1 MSACWLLL
9 LLRNRR
15 AFSMSKQLPTSIFTG
30 ATPSPGPEARRL
42 VTTQH
47 IEPLASPPARA
58 HPPTSNVTTP
68 DRLWSLKDPLDILA
82 TTPRPSSAPVSGGET
97 ETFKAPHP
105 VPVPAPVAI
114 TAPPIVAGRK
124 RTAPYTPDEPPAS
137 EPLHK
142 RRRAHV
148 HSRHSLDL
156 FNCASSRPL
165 RYDGQPPSPLF
176 FSSSRARPQLPARF
190 SSSEAA
196 ARMLSKTRGEDAGIK
211 TVTLARGTFSGL
223 SPPGTTGVPSA
234 RSSERSS
241 IPRTASPDARDRAD
255 PMSLLGSVGVTE
267 LLEHDTRPTFVV
279 DIGDYANYALDSS
292 SLQILF
298 ANSALRTNASIWE
311 AVAGKAPEQV
321 VDDTASHAS
330 KQFRGW
336 LLTTATQGNEWDAN
350 PSPIEHSNVVWSCYT
365 IKKRLRVVSTAA
377 PSVNATEVPSTSA
390 SMEFAIP
397 SASSIGHLSAR
408 AMDTASS
415 SNPTSEQQDYF
426 GPPIV
431 RNHEELNPLSSM
443 THNHMSNTMVNDSRN
458 SKVDSSQPNHLTLPS
473 IEDLSFTNECVLRA
487 HSAGDVD
494 SFHRE
499 PKATQDNDMGFFD
512 WTRLSL
518 TSTLPKHIQFA
529 RSIDWSSTPL
539 GPIEYWSN
547 DLRAMCNLIM

>member
-1 MSACWLLL
+1 
-9 LLRNRR
+9 
-15 AFSMSKQLPTSIFTG
+15 MSKQLPTSIFTG
-30 ATPSPGPEARRL
+30 ATPSRSPEVRCL
-42 VTTQH
+42 VTTRH

-58 HPPTSNVTTP
+58 HAPTPNVTTP
-68 DRLWSLKDPLDILA
+68 DRPWSLKDPLDILT

-97 ETFKAPHP
+97 ETFKAPHS
-105 VPVPAPVAI
+105 VPVATPP
-114 TAPPIVAGRK
+114 TAAGRK
-124 RTAPYTPDEPPAS
+124 RTAPYAHAPDEPPAS

-176 FSSSRARPQLPARF
+176 FSSSRARPHLPARF

-223 SPPGTTGVPSA
+223 SPPGTTSAPSA
-234 RSSERSS
+234 RTSERSS

-255 PMSLLGSVGVTE
+255 PLGLLGSVGVTE

-279 DIGDYANYALDSS
+279 DIGDYANYAPDSS

-311 AVAGKAPEQV
+311 AVAGKAPEQA
-321 VDDTASHAS
+321 VDGTVSHAS

-350 PSPIEHSNVVWSCYT
+350 PSPIEHINVVWSCYT
-365 IKKRLRVVSTAA
+365 IKKRLRVVSTAT
-377 PSVNATEVPSTSA
+377 PSVIATEVPSTSA

-397 SASSIGHLSAR
+397 SASSIGQLSGR
-408 AMDTASS
+408 ALDTASS
-415 SNPTSEQQDYF
+415 SNHISEQQDYF
-426 GPPIV
+426 GPPAA
-431 RNHEELNPLSSM
+431 RNREDLNPLSTM
-443 THNHMSNTMVNDSRN
+443 THNHMSNTVVNASASSTRSD
-458 SKVDSSQPNHLTLPS
+458 SQPAHLTLPS

-499 PKATQDNDMGFFD
+499 PKSAQGHDMGFFD

>member
-1 MSACWLLL
+1 
-9 LLRNRR
+9 
-15 AFSMSKQLPTSIFTG
+15 
-30 ATPSPGPEARRL
+30 
-42 VTTQH
+42 
-47 IEPLASPPARA
+47 
-58 HPPTSNVTTP
+58 
-68 DRLWSLKDPLDILA
+68 
-82 TTPRPSSAPVSGGET
+82 
-97 ETFKAPHP
+97 
-105 VPVPAPVAI
+105 
-114 TAPPIVAGRK
+114 
-124 RTAPYTPDEPPAS
+124 
-137 EPLHK
+137 
-142 RRRAHV
+142 
-148 HSRHSLDL
+148 
-156 FNCASSRPL
+156 
-165 RYDGQPPSPLF
+165 
-176 FSSSRARPQLPARF
+176 
-190 SSSEAA
+190 
-196 ARMLSKTRGEDAGIK
+196 
-211 TVTLARGTFSGL
+211 
-223 SPPGTTGVPSA
+223 
-234 RSSERSS
+234 
-241 IPRTASPDARDRAD
+241 
-255 PMSLLGSVGVTE
+255 MSLLGSVGVTE